1 MLKIP
6 LELTGEILSKGEER
20 EKKIILGKKKKKQ
33 NYEPKEKTA
42 KLQWGGYLKILM
54 SHVERKLLYNN
65 LQT

>member
-6 LELTGEILSKGEER
+6 LQLTGEILSKGEER
-20 EKKIILGKKKKKQ
+20 EKKIILGKKKKQ

>member
-6 LELTGEILSKGEER
+6 LQLTGEILSKGEER
-20 EKKIILGKKKKKQ
+20 EKKIILGKKKQ
-33 NYEPKEKTA
+33 LNYEPKEKTA
-42 KLQWGGYLKILM
+42 KLQWGSYLKILM